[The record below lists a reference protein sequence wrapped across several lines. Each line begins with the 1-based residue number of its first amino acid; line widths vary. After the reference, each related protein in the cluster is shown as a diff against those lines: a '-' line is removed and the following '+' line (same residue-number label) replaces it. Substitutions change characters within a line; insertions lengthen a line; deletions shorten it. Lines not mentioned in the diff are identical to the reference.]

1 MKLRITHR
9 LIVLGAAAL
18 ALIPLAPR
26 PAPAAPP
33 AGVPVFA
40 SVDINKIQSQST
52 KKAKY
57 DTDLHALA
65 DRLDN
70 AFKQQAASIMLS
82 SEDQNDLGTLLAKA
96 NTTEA
101 DRNRITALQTQ
112 AANAAKQLTDLQQRQ
127 NPTPADTTQLA
138 ALTSQYKVGQDALQK
153 ISDQYQGQLK
163 TLNEKD
169 AAEFTQGVKEAISA
183 VAKQQGI
190 TVVFDSSVAVYTSND
205 ITDEVV
211 KRINK

>member
-1 MKLRITHR
+1 MKSRISHN
-9 LIVLGAAAL
+9 LFVLGAATLAL
-18 ALIPLAPR
+18 ASLAAR
-26 PAPAAPP
+26 PAHAAPS

-57 DTDLHALA
+57 DADLHALA
-65 DRLDN
+65 DRLDY
-70 AFKQQAASIMLS
+70 AFKQQAASIMLTP
-82 SEDQNDLGTLLAKA
+82 EDQNELGTLLAKA
-96 NTTEA
+96 NPTEG
-101 DRNRITALQTQ
+101 DRTRIAALQTQ
-112 AANAAKQLTDLQQRQ
+112 AANAAKQYTDLQQKQ
-127 NPTPADTTQLA
+127 NPTPADTSQIATLA
-138 ALTSQYKVGQDALQK
+138 SQYKAGQDALQK
-153 ISDQYQGQLK
+153 ISDQYQNQLK

-169 AAEFTQGVKEAISA
+169 ATEFTVDVKEAIAA